1 MGLAVTSEGEQS
13 AAAAAAAASAAAQT
27 SPYGK
32 FNGNEHSGSTETAL
46 ALCL

>member
-13 AAAAAAAASAAAQT
+13 AAAAAAAAAAQT

>member
-13 AAAAAAAASAAAQT
+13 AAAAAAAAQT